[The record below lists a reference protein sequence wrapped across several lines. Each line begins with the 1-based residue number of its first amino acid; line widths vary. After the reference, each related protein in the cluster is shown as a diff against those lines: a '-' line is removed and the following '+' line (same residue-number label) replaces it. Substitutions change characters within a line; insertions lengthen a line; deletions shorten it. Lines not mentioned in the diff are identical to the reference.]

1 MNKKTITIATLN
13 HLIDIYAR
21 ELYILDKQ
29 KSTEWKKQYEYQ
41 LKIDRT
47 NQVIEELKKLDE
59 YLESISLTILSTQV
73 FV

>member
-21 ELYILDKQ
+21 ELYILDQQ
-29 KSTEWKKQYEYQ
+29 KSTDWKKQYEYQ

-47 NQVIEELKKLDE
+47 NQVIEELKNYFKGKGE
-59 YLESISLTILSTQV
+59 
-73 FV
+73 

>member
-29 KSTEWKKQYEYQ
+29 KSTDWKKQYEYP

-47 NQVIEELKKLDE
+47 NQAIEELKKL
-59 YLESISLTILSTQV
+59 
-73 FV
+73 F